1 MLPDIQSPLG
11 CHLIDIRL
19 VVVITRDC
27 RASTVK
33 PIDRLVVV
41 KEDKTMEENP
51 KGKGLQHFLSW
62 EATRGQDSKGHPRE
76 WLKAL
81 AFVLF
86 ILILTCVG
94 VFWTCNN

>member
-1 MLPDIQSPLG
+1 MLPDVQSPPA
-11 CHLIDIRL
+11 CHSIDIYL
-19 VVVITRDC
+19 VVVTTRDC
-27 RASTVK
+27 RATSVK
-33 PIDRLVVV
+33 PIDRFVVV
-41 KEDKTMEENP
+41 KEDRTMEETP

-62 EATRGQDSKGHPRE
+62 EATHDQDSKGHPRE
-76 WLKAL
+76 WLKAF